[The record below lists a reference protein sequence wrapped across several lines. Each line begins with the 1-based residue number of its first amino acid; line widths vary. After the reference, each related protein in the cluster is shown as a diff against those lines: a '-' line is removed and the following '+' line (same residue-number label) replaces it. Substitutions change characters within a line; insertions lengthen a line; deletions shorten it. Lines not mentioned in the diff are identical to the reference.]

1 MQKEGF
7 SRKIG
12 FLRPGWWAVH
22 LAGISLVYT
31 AGHILW
37 R

>member
-1 MQKEGF
+1 MEKEGF

-12 FLRPGWWAVH
+12 FLRPGWWMIHLLAISAVYA
-22 LAGISLVYT
+22 L
-31 AGHILW
+31 GHFLW